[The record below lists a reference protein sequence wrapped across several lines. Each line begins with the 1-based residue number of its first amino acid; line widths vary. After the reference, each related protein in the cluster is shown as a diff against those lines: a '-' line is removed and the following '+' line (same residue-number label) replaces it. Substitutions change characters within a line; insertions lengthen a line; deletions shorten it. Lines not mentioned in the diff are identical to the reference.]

1 MICAGFKFKPLH
13 LILIK
18 FNRRNKSVTKVSTQ
32 FQKNVFFNTK
42 FTVSLKLKIHLIF
55 IICMHVCNMHLHAC
69 VTCVYRQKDRETERQ
84 RKRQRR
90 ETEIRSF
97 LFLLF
102 IYLVVLGLGWGTSES
117 LWSSLWHVEYSAVA
131 SGIWSPGV
139 CARARCIESRESAA
153 GPPGKTHSVAA
164 VQSVSHVPLFVTP
177 WTAAARLLCP
187 PLSPGVCSN
196 SCPLSQWNYPI
207 ISSSAAPF
215 FGHQS
220 FPALGLFH

>member
-55 IICMHVCNMHLHAC
+55 NKCMHVCNMHLHAC
-69 VTCVYRQKDRETERQ
+69 VTCVYRQKDRETQRQ

-97 LFLLF
+97 LFFAVYLF
-102 IYLVVLGLGWGTSES
+102 GCAGSWLRHREPSIFTVACGIFSCGQWDLVPWGSR
-117 LWSSLWHVEYSAVA
+117 
-131 SGIWSPGV
+131 P
-139 CARARCIESRESAA
+139 ARRIESTESAA

-164 VQSVSHVPLFVTP
+164 LQSVGHVPLCDPVDCSCQAP
-177 WTAAARLLCP
+177 LSS
-187 PLSPGVCSN
+187 LSPGVCAN
-196 SCPLSQWNYPI
+196 SCPLSQRNYPTV
-207 ISSSAAPF
+207 SSSAHF

-220 FPALGLFH
+220 FPASGLFQ